1 MDKKNLKALLEKRSA
16 LIAEL
21 DGMVNGLENDKGEIR
36 AFTEDE
42 MKAYNEKKTE
52 VEALT
57 ASIKAI
63 QETRA
68 EEINV
73 PAENSPAANDAEQR
87 AADEYRMFE
96 EYLRGKA
103 VEVRSGANWTKTD
116 NGAVIPST
124 IVNKIIDKVNEISPV
139 YQLST
144 KYVVGGTINI
154 PYYDGSEQDVSCAYS
169 EEFAELEA
177 SAGKFK
183 NIQLTGYMVGSLALI
198 SRQLINNSSF
208 DIVSY
213 VIGKIAQK
221 ISLFIDKEII
231 NGSTGHGEGLSK
243 AENVVTAASQS
254 VVTADELIDVQD
266 TVPDVY
272 QADSVW
278 IMSKAMRSAI
288 RKLKD
293 GDGNYLLN
301 KDATTKWGYT
311 LFGKPVYIT
320 DAIPGIEAG
329 KAAIYYGDF
338 SGLAVKIGEGVSLQL
353 LMEKYATQHAVG
365 AVAWFEFDS
374 KIENQQKIA
383 VLKMAT

>member
-1 MDKKNLKALLEKRSA
+1 MDKNLKALLEKRST

-21 DGMVNGLENDKGEIR
+21 DGMVNGLENDKGEVR

-42 MKAYNEKKTE
+42 MKAYGEKKTE

-57 ASIKAI
+57 TSIKAI

-68 EEINV
+68 EDITV

-103 VEVRSGANWTKTD
+103 VEVRAGANWTKTD

-169 EEFAELEA
+169 EEFSELEA

-183 NIQLTGYMVGSLALI
+183 SIQLTGHLVGSLALI

-221 ISLFIDKEII
+221 ISLFIDKELI

-243 AENVVTAASQS
+243 AENVVTAASAS

-272 QADSVW
+272 QANSVW

-383 VLKMAT
+383 VLKMAV

>member
-21 DGMVNGLENDKGEIR
+21 DGMVNGLENDKGEVR

-42 MKAYNEKKTE
+42 MKAYNTKKAE

-57 ASIKAI
+57 ASVKAI

-68 EEINV
+68 EEITV
-73 PAENSPAANDAEQR
+73 PAENTPAVNEAEQR

-103 VEVRSGANWTKTD
+103 VEVRAGANWTKTD

-183 NIQLTGYMVGSLALI
+183 SIQLTGYLVGSLALI
-198 SRQLINNSSF
+198 SKQLINNSSF
-208 DIVSY
+208 DIVGY

-231 NGSTGHGEGLSK
+231 NGSVGHGEGLSK

-254 VVTADELIDVQD
+254 VVTTDELIDVQD

-383 VLKMAT
+383 VLKMAA

>member
-1 MDKKNLKALLEKRSA
+1 MDKNLKALLEKRSA

-21 DGMVNGLENDKGEIR
+21 DGMVKGLENDKGEVR
-36 AFTEDE
+36 AFTTDE
-42 MKAYNEKKTE
+42 VEAYNTKKAE

-68 EEINV
+68 EDITV

-103 VEVRSGANWTKTD
+103 VEVRAGANWTKTD

-124 IVNKIIDKVNEISPV
+124 IVNKIIDKVNEISPI

-169 EEFAELEA
+169 EEFSELEA

-183 NIQLTGYMVGSLALI
+183 SIQLNGYLVGSLALI
-198 SRQLINNSSF
+198 SRQLINNSNF
-208 DIVSY
+208 DIVGY

-221 ISLFIDKEII
+221 ISLFIDKELI
-231 NGSTGHGEGLSK
+231 NGSYGHGEGLSK
-243 AENVVTAASQS
+243 AENVVTAASTS
-254 VVTADELIDVQD
+254 VVTTDELIDVQD

-272 QADSVW
+272 QSNSVW

-320 DAIPGIEAG
+320 DAIPGITAG

-383 VLKMAT
+383 VLKMAV

>member
-21 DGMVNGLENDKGEIR
+21 DGMVKGLENDKGEVR
-36 AFTEDE
+36 AFTTDE
-42 MKAYNEKKTE
+42 VEAYNTKKAE

-68 EEINV
+68 EDITV
-73 PAENSPAANDAEQR
+73 PADNSPVVNDAEQR
-87 AADEYRMFE
+87 AADECRMFE

-103 VEVRSGANWTKTD
+103 VEVRAGANWTKTD

-124 IVNKIIDKVNEISPV
+124 IVNKIIDKVNEISPI

-169 EEFAELEA
+169 EEFSELEA

-183 NIQLTGYMVGSLALI
+183 SIQLNGYLVGSLALI

-208 DIVSY
+208 DIVGY

-221 ISLFIDKEII
+221 ISLFIDKELI
-231 NGSTGHGEGLSK
+231 NGSDGHGEGLSK
-243 AENVVTAASQS
+243 AENVVTAASAS
-254 VVTADELIDVQD
+254 VVTTDELIDVQD

-272 QADSVW
+272 QSNSVW

-320 DAIPGIEAG
+320 DAIPGITAG

-383 VLKMAT
+383 VLKMAG

>member
-1 MDKKNLKALLEKRSA
+1 MDKKNLKALLEKRST

-21 DGMVNGLENDKGEIR
+21 DGMVKGLENDKGEVR
-36 AFTEDE
+36 AFSEDE
-42 MKAYNEKKTE
+42 MKTYGEKKTE

-57 ASIKAI
+57 ASIRAI

-103 VEVRSGANWTKTD
+103 FEVRSGANWTKTD

-183 NIQLTGYMVGSLALI
+183 SIQLTGYMVGSLALI
-198 SRQLINNSSF
+198 SKQLINNSSF

-243 AENVVTAASQS
+243 AENVVTAASAS

>member
-21 DGMVNGLENDKGEIR
+21 DGMVNGLENDKGEVR

-42 MKAYNEKKTE
+42 MQAYITKKAE
-52 VEALT
+52 VEALN

-68 EEINV
+68 VEITV
-73 PAENSPAANDAEQR
+73 PADIAPAVNEAEQR

-103 VEVRSGANWTKTD
+103 VEVRAGANWTKTD

-124 IVNKIIDKVNEISPV
+124 IVNKIIDKVNEISPI

-169 EEFAELEA
+169 EEFSELEA

-183 NIQLTGYMVGSLALI
+183 SIQLTGYLVGSLALV
-198 SRQLINNSSF
+198 SRQLINNSNF
-208 DIVSY
+208 PIVDY

-221 ISLFIDKEII
+221 ISLFIDKELI
-231 NGSTGHGEGLSK
+231 NGSAGHGEGLSK

-272 QADSVW
+272 QSNSVW

-320 DAIPGIEAG
+320 DAIPGITAG
-329 KAAIYYGDF
+329 KAALYYGDF

-383 VLKMAT
+383 VLKMAA

>member
-21 DGMVNGLENDKGEIR
+21 DGMVNGLENDKGEVR

-42 MKAYNEKKTE
+42 MKAYGEKKTE

-68 EEINV
+68 EDITV

-103 VEVRSGANWTKTD
+103 VEVRAGANWTKTD

-169 EEFAELEA
+169 EDFAELEA

-183 NIQLTGYMVGSLALI
+183 SIQLTGYLVGSLALI

-272 QADSVW
+272 QANSVW

-383 VLKMAT
+383 VLKMAS

>member
-1 MDKKNLKALLEKRSA
+1 MDKNLKALLEKRSA

-21 DGMVNGLENDKGEIR
+21 DGMVNGLENDKGEVR

-42 MKAYNEKKTE
+42 MKAYGEKKTE

-57 ASIKAI
+57 ASIRAI

-103 VEVRSGANWTKTD
+103 VEVRAGANWTKTD

-169 EEFAELEA
+169 EDFAELEA

-183 NIQLTGYMVGSLALI
+183 SIQLTGYLVGSLALI

-213 VIGKIAQK
+213 VVGKIAQK

-231 NGSTGHGEGLSK
+231 NGSAGHGEGLSK

-383 VLKMAT
+383 VLKMAA

>member
-21 DGMVNGLENDKGEIR
+21 DGMVNGLENDKGEVR

-42 MKAYNEKKTE
+42 MKAYDEKKTE

-183 NIQLTGYMVGSLALI
+183 SIQLTGYLVGSLALI
-198 SRQLINNSSF
+198 SKQLINNSSF

>member
-21 DGMVNGLENDKGEIR
+21 DGMVNGLENDKGEVR

-42 MKAYNEKKTE
+42 MNAYDEKKTE

-68 EEINV
+68 EDITI
-73 PAENSPAANDAEQR
+73 PAENSPAAIDAEQR

-169 EEFAELEA
+169 EEFADLEA

-183 NIQLTGYMVGSLALI
+183 SIQLTGYLVGSLALI
-198 SRQLINNSSF
+198 SKQLINNSSF

-243 AENVVTAASQS
+243 AENVVTAASAS

-266 TVPDVY
+266 AVPDVY

-383 VLKMAT
+383 VLKMAA

>member
-1 MDKKNLKALLEKRSA
+1 MNKKNLKALLEKRSA
-16 LIAEL
+16 LITEL
-21 DGMVNGLENDKGEIR
+21 DNMVNGLEDDKGEVR
-36 AFTEDE
+36 AFTNEE
-42 MKAYNEKKTE
+42 MQTYNAKKAEA
-52 VEALT
+52 EALT

-73 PAENSPAANDAEQR
+73 PADNSPAAGDAEQR

-96 EYLRGKA
+96 EYLRGKP

-124 IVNKIIDKVNEISPV
+124 IVNKIIDKVNEISPI
-139 YQLST
+139 YELST
-144 KYVVGGTINI
+144 KYVVGGTLNI
-154 PYYDGSEQDVSCAYS
+154 PYYDGSEQDVSCAYT

-183 NIQLTGYMVGSLALI
+183 SIQLSGYLVGSLALI
-198 SRQLINNSSF
+198 SRQLINNSNF
-208 DIVSY
+208 PIVDY
-213 VIGKIAQK
+213 VVGKIAQK
-221 ISLFIDKEII
+221 ISLFIDKELI
-231 NGSTGHGEGLSK
+231 NGSDGHGEGLSK
-243 AENVVTAASQS
+243 AENVVTAASKT
-254 VVTADELIDVQD
+254 VITTDELMDVQD
-266 TVPDVY
+266 AVPDAY
-272 QADSVW
+272 QANSVW
-278 IMSKAMRSAI
+278 IMSKAARSAI

-301 KDATTKWGYT
+301 KDVTTKWGYT

-320 DAIPGIEAG
+320 DAIPGITTG

-338 SGLAVKIGEGVSLQL
+338 SGLAVKIGENISLQL
-353 LMEKYATQHAVG
+353 LMEKYATQHAIG

-383 VLKMAT
+383 VLKMAS

>member
-1 MDKKNLKALLEKRSA
+1 MHEKNLKALFEKRNA
-16 LIAEL
+16 LITKL
-21 DGMVNGLENDKGEIR
+21 DEMVKSLENDKGEVR
-36 AFTEDE
+36 AFTDAE
-42 MKAYNEKKTE
+42 MTDYSNAKAE

-57 ASIKAI
+57 ASINAI
-63 QETRA
+63 RETRA
-68 EEINV
+68 EEIDV
-73 PAENSPAANDAEQR
+73 PAEGAPENDAEKR
-87 AADEYRMFE
+87 AADECRMFE
-96 EYLRGKA
+96 EYLRGKP
-103 VEVRSGANWTKTD
+103 VEVRAGANWTKTD

-139 YQLST
+139 YELST
-144 KYVVGGTINI
+144 KYVVGGTLNI
-154 PYYDGSEQDVSCAYS
+154 PYYDGSEQDVSCAYA

-183 NIQLTGYMVGSLALI
+183 SIQLSGYLVGSLALV
-198 SRQLINNSSF
+198 SRQLINNSNF
-208 DIVSY
+208 PIVDY
-213 VIGKIAQK
+213 VVGKIAQK

-231 NGSTGHGEGLSK
+231 NGSSGHGEGLSK
-243 AENVVTAASQS
+243 AENVVTAASAS

-272 QADSVW
+272 QANSVW

-293 GDGNYLLN
+293 GDGNYMLN

-338 SGLAVKIGEGVSLQL
+338 SGLAVKIGENVSLQL
-353 LMEKYATQHAVG
+353 LMEKYATQHAIG

-383 VLKMAT
+383 VLKMAAG

>member
-21 DGMVNGLENDKGEIR
+21 DGMVNGLENDKGEVR

-42 MKAYNEKKTE
+42 VKAYDEKKTE

-103 VEVRSGANWTKTD
+103 VEVRAGANWTKTD

-183 NIQLTGYMVGSLALI
+183 SIQLTGYLVGSLALI

-208 DIVSY
+208 DIVNY
-213 VIGKIAQK
+213 VIGKMAQK
-221 ISLFIDKEII
+221 ISLFLDKELI

-243 AENVVTAASQS
+243 AENVVIAASAS

-272 QADSVW
+272 QANSVW

-320 DAIPGIEAG
+320 DAILGIEAG

-383 VLKMAT
+383 VLKMAA

>member
-21 DGMVNGLENDKGEIR
+21 DSMVKGLENDKGEVR
-36 AFTEDE
+36 AFTADE
-42 MKAYNEKKTE
+42 VQAYNSKKAE
-52 VEALT
+52 VEALA
-57 ASIKAI
+57 ASIRTI

-68 EEINV
+68 EDITI
-73 PAENSPAANDAEQR
+73 PADGSAAVDETEKR

-96 EYLRGKA
+96 EYLRGKP
-103 VEVRSGANWTKTD
+103 VEVRAGANWTNTD

-124 IVNKIIDKVNEISPV
+124 IVNKIIDKVNEISPI
-139 YQLST
+139 YELAT

-154 PYYDGSEQDVSCAYS
+154 PYYDGSDQDVSCAYS
-169 EEFAELEA
+169 EEFSELTA

-183 NIQLTGYMVGSLALI
+183 SIQLNGYLVGSLALI
-198 SRQLINNSSF
+198 SRQLINNSNF
-208 DIVSY
+208 PIVDY

-221 ISLFIDKEII
+221 ISLFIDKELI
-231 NGSTGHGEGLSK
+231 NGSSGYGEGLSK
-243 AENVVTAASQS
+243 AENIVTAASTS
-254 VVTADELIDVQD
+254 VITADELMDVQD
-266 TVPDVY
+266 TVPDAY
-272 QADSVW
+272 QANSVW
-278 IMSKAMRSAI
+278 IMSKAARSAI
-288 RKLKD
+288 RRLKD

-320 DAIPGIEAG
+320 DAIPGIKAGEA
-329 KAAIYYGDF
+329 AVYYGDF

-353 LMEKYATQHAVG
+353 LTEKYATQHAIG

-383 VLKMAT
+383 VLKMAA

>member
-1 MDKKNLKALLEKRSA
+1 MDKNLKALLEKRSA

-21 DGMVNGLENDKGEIR
+21 DGMVKGLENDKGEVR

-42 MKAYNEKKTE
+42 MKAYGEKKTE

-57 ASIKAI
+57 ASIRAI

-68 EEINV
+68 EDITV
-73 PAENSPAANDAEQR
+73 PAEDSPAANDAEQR
-87 AADEYRMFE
+87 AADEHRMFE

-103 VEVRSGANWTKTD
+103 VEVRAGANWTKTD

-169 EEFAELEA
+169 EDFAELEA

-183 NIQLTGYMVGSLALI
+183 SIQLTGYLVGSLALI

-231 NGSTGHGEGLSK
+231 NGSSGHGEGLSK

-329 KAAIYYGDF
+329 KAALYYGDF

-383 VLKMAT
+383 VLKMAV

>member
-21 DGMVNGLENDKGEIR
+21 DGMVNGLENDKGEVR

-42 MKAYNEKKTE
+42 MKAYGEKKAE

-57 ASIKAI
+57 ASIRAI

-68 EEINV
+68 EDITV
-73 PAENSPAANDAEQR
+73 PAENTPAVNEAEQR

-154 PYYDGSEQDVSCAYS
+154 PYYDGSQQDVSCAYS
-169 EEFAELEA
+169 EEFTELEA

-183 NIQLTGYMVGSLALI
+183 SISLAGYLVGSLVLV

-208 DIVSY
+208 DIVGY
-213 VIGKIAQK
+213 VIGKMAQK
-221 ISLFIDKEII
+221 ISLFLDKEII
-231 NGSTGHGEGLSK
+231 NGSVGHGEGLSK

-254 VVTADELIDVQD
+254 VVTTDELIDVQD

-383 VLKMAT
+383 VLKMAS

>member
-21 DGMVNGLENDKGEIR
+21 DGMVNGLENDKGEVR

-42 MKAYNEKKTE
+42 MKAYGEKKAE

-68 EEINV
+68 EDITV
-73 PAENSPAANDAEQR
+73 PAEDSPAANDAEQR
-87 AADEYRMFE
+87 AADEHRMFE

-103 VEVRSGANWTKTD
+103 VEVRAGANWTKTD

-169 EEFAELEA
+169 EDFAELEA

-183 NIQLTGYMVGSLALI
+183 SIQLTGYLVGSLALI

-231 NGSTGHGEGLSK
+231 NGSSGHGEGLSK

-383 VLKMAT
+383 VLKMAA

>member
-1 MDKKNLKALLEKRSA
+1 MDKNLKALLEKRSA

-21 DGMVNGLENDKGEIR
+21 DGMVKGLENDKGEVR

-42 MKAYNEKKTE
+42 MKAYGEKKTE

-57 ASIKAI
+57 ASIRAI

-68 EEINV
+68 EDITV
-73 PAENSPAANDAEQR
+73 PAEDSPAANDAEQR
-87 AADEYRMFE
+87 AADEHRMFE

-103 VEVRSGANWTKTD
+103 VEVRAGANWTKTD

-169 EEFAELEA
+169 EDFAELEA

-183 NIQLTGYMVGSLALI
+183 SIQLTGYLVGSLALI

-383 VLKMAT
+383 VLKMAV

>member
-21 DGMVNGLENDKGEIR
+21 DGMVNGLENDKGEVR

-42 MKAYNEKKTE
+42 MKAYDEKKTE

-68 EEINV
+68 EEITV

-103 VEVRSGANWTKTD
+103 VEVRAGANWTKTD

-169 EEFAELEA
+169 EEFSELEA

-183 NIQLTGYMVGSLALI
+183 SISLAGYLVGSLVLV

-208 DIVSY
+208 DIVNY
-213 VIGKIAQK
+213 VIGKMAQK
-221 ISLFIDKEII
+221 ISLFLDKELI

-272 QADSVW
+272 QANSVW

-383 VLKMAT
+383 VLKMAS

>member
-21 DGMVNGLENDKGEIR
+21 DGMVKGLENDKGEVR

-42 MKAYNEKKTE
+42 VQAYNTKKAE

-68 EEINV
+68 EEITV
-73 PAENSPAANDAEQR
+73 PAEIAPAVNEAEQR
-87 AADEYRMFE
+87 AADECRMFE

-103 VEVRSGANWTKTD
+103 VEVRAGANWTKTD

-124 IVNKIIDKVNEISPV
+124 IVNKIIDKVNEISPI

-169 EEFAELEA
+169 EEFSELEA

-183 NIQLTGYMVGSLALI
+183 SIQLTGYLVGSLALV
-198 SRQLINNSSF
+198 SRQLINNSNF
-208 DIVSY
+208 PIVDY

-221 ISLFIDKEII
+221 ISLFIDKELI
-231 NGSTGHGEGLSK
+231 NGSAGHGEGLSK

-272 QADSVW
+272 QSNSVW

-320 DAIPGIEAG
+320 DAIPGITAG
-329 KAAIYYGDF
+329 KAALYYGDF

-383 VLKMAT
+383 VLKMAA

>member
-21 DGMVNGLENDKGEIR
+21 DGMVNGLENDKGEVR

-42 MKAYNEKKTE
+42 MKAYGEKKAE

-57 ASIKAI
+57 ASVEAI
-63 QETRA
+63 QEPRA
-68 EEINV
+68 EDITV
-73 PAENSPAANDAEQR
+73 PAENSPAVNEAEQR
-87 AADEYRMFE
+87 AADEHRMFE

-183 NIQLTGYMVGSLALI
+183 SIQLTGYLVGSLALI
-198 SRQLINNSSF
+198 SKQLINNSSF
-208 DIVSY
+208 DIVGY

-231 NGSTGHGEGLSK
+231 NGSVGHGEGLSK

-254 VVTADELIDVQD
+254 VVTTDELIDVQD

-272 QADSVW
+272 QANSVW

-383 VLKMAT
+383 VLKMAS

>member
-21 DGMVNGLENDKGEIR
+21 DGMVNGLENDKGEVR

-42 MKAYNEKKTE
+42 MKAYDEKKTE

-68 EEINV
+68 EDITI

-103 VEVRSGANWTKTD
+103 VEVRAGANWTKTD

-169 EEFAELEA
+169 EEFSELEA

-183 NIQLTGYMVGSLALI
+183 SIQLTGYLVGSLALI

-208 DIVSY
+208 DIVNY
-213 VIGKIAQK
+213 VIGKMAQK
-221 ISLFIDKEII
+221 ISLFLDKELI

-243 AENVVTAASQS
+243 AENVVTAASAS

-383 VLKMAT
+383 VLKMAS

>member
-21 DGMVNGLENDKGEIR
+21 DGMVNGLENDKGEVR

-42 MKAYNEKKTE
+42 VQAYNTKKSE

-68 EEINV
+68 EEITV
-73 PAENSPAANDAEQR
+73 PADIAPAVNEAEQR

-103 VEVRSGANWTKTD
+103 VEVRAGANWTKTD

-124 IVNKIIDKVNEISPV
+124 IVNKIIDKVNEISPI

-169 EEFAELEA
+169 EEFSELEA

-183 NIQLTGYMVGSLALI
+183 SIQLNGYLVGSLALV
-198 SRQLINNSSF
+198 SRQLINNSNF
-208 DIVSY
+208 PIVDY

-221 ISLFIDKEII
+221 ISLFVDKELI
-231 NGSTGHGEGLSK
+231 NGSAGHGEGLSK

-254 VVTADELIDVQD
+254 VVTTDELIDVQD

-329 KAAIYYGDF
+329 KAALYYGDF

-383 VLKMAT
+383 VLKMAA

>member
-1 MDKKNLKALLEKRSA
+1 MDKNLKALLEKRSA

-21 DGMVNGLENDKGEIR
+21 DGMVKGLENGKGEVR
-36 AFTEDE
+36 AFTTDE
-42 MKAYNEKKTE
+42 VEAYNTKKSE

-57 ASIKAI
+57 ASIRAI

-68 EEINV
+68 EDITV
-73 PAENSPAANDAEQR
+73 PAENSPVANDAEQR

-103 VEVRSGANWTKTD
+103 VEVRAGANWTKTD

-124 IVNKIIDKVNEISPV
+124 IVNKIIDKVNEISPI

-169 EEFAELEA
+169 EEFSELEA

-183 NIQLTGYMVGSLALI
+183 SIQLTGYLVGSLALV
-198 SRQLINNSSF
+198 SRQLINNSNF
-208 DIVSY
+208 PIVDY

-221 ISLFIDKEII
+221 ISLFIDKELI
-231 NGSTGHGEGLSK
+231 NGSDGHGEGLSK
-243 AENVVTAASQS
+243 AENVVTAASTS
-254 VVTADELIDVQD
+254 VITTDELIDVQD

-272 QADSVW
+272 QGNSVW

-301 KDATTKWGYT
+301 KDVTTKWGYT

-320 DAIPGIEAG
+320 DAIPGIKSGEA
-329 KAAIYYGDF
+329 AVYYGDF
-338 SGLAVKIGEGVSLQL
+338 SGLAVKISEGFSLQML
-353 LMEKYATQHAVG
+353 LEKYATQHAIG
-365 AVAWFEFDS
+365 AVAWFEMDA

-383 VLKMAT
+383 VLKMA

>member
-21 DGMVNGLENDKGEIR
+21 DGMVNGLENDKGEVR

-42 MKAYNEKKTE
+42 MQAYITKKSE
-52 VEALT
+52 AEALN

-68 EEINV
+68 EEITV
-73 PAENSPAANDAEQR
+73 PADIAPAVNEAEQR
-87 AADEYRMFE
+87 AADEFRMFE

-103 VEVRSGANWTKTD
+103 VEVRAGANWTKTD

-169 EEFAELEA
+169 EEFADLEA

-183 NIQLTGYMVGSLALI
+183 SIQLTGYLVGSLALI
-198 SRQLINNSSF
+198 SKQLINNSSF

-243 AENVVTAASQS
+243 AENVVTAASAS

-272 QADSVW
+272 QANSVW

-320 DAIPGIEAG
+320 DAIPGIKAG
-329 KAAIYYGDF
+329 EAAIYYGDF

-383 VLKMAT
+383 VLKMAS